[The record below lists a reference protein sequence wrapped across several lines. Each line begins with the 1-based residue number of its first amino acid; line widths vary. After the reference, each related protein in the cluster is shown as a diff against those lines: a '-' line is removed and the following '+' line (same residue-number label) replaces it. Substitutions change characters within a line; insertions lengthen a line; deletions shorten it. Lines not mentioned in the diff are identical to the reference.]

1 MSTYDPRTLIR
12 ILSVL
17 EEEVQRFTY
26 ASSDTLKQAEYT
38 QSCAQERI
46 NQALRW
52 SEIASNQVKSDLE
65 DVQEIEIE
73 VSSLLNQCSTAIETS
88 HETLAIV
95 NQVQQR
101 AESTLSN
108 WENELKIALA
118 WQARAQARLERA
130 IQIYQQAQRNLES
143 ARNVLNRAE
152 DSLQKCNNDPE
163 RKNCNSE
170 KRVYNNA
177 KAAVLVAIKE
187 LQEAEI
193 EVHAAQE
200 ELERA
205 KARVRCCQNAVNY
218 AKQAVHHAKL
228 AVGQAEQALNDAERS
243 LENAESANR
252 AATNAQ
258 AKATEAEE
266 QAEQLLI
273 KVHQAEAFTNE
284 AQVYSQTAR
293 IMADSAHRLSKTGM
307 QELSYRV
314 SQLTR
319 LNRASSGFWGAVEK
333 GVAAVQIA
341 GGLLGGVVA
350 APVPDGRRFG
360 LQSQED
366 LVLEAGSR
374 ASSAN
379 EDNVRRRKE
388 ELDILARVAN
398 EPTTSSP
405 PDP

>member
-12 ILSVL
+12 ILGVL
-17 EEEVQRFTY
+17 EEEVQRFTQ

-38 QSCAQERI
+38 QGCAQERI

-52 SEIASNQVKSDLE
+52 SAIASNQVKSDLE
-65 DVQEIEIE
+65 DVQKIEAE
-73 VSSLLNQCSTAIETS
+73 VSSLLTQCSTAIEAA

-95 NQVQQR
+95 NQAQQR
-101 AESTLSN
+101 AESTLN
-108 WENELKIALA
+108 HWENELQMALA
-118 WQARAQARLERA
+118 WQARAEARLERA

-143 ARNVLNRAE
+143 ARSALNRAE
-152 DSLQKCNNDPE
+152 SSLQRCINDPE

-170 KRVYNNA
+170 ERAYNNA
-177 KAAVLVAIKE
+177 KAAVLVALEE

-193 EVHAAQE
+193 EVHSAQE

-218 AKQAVHHAKL
+218 AKQAVHHAEL
-228 AVGQAEQALNDAERS
+228 AVERANQAVNGAERS
-243 LENAESANR
+243 LESVESANR

-258 AKATEAEE
+258 SKATEAEQ

-284 AQVYSQTAR
+284 AQIHSQTAR
-293 IMADSAHRLSKTGM
+293 NMADSAHRLSSIGM
-307 QELSYRV
+307 QELRYRI
-314 SQLTR
+314 SQLTK
-319 LNRASSGFWGAVEK
+319 LNQASSGFWGAVEK

-341 GGLLGGVVA
+341 GGLLGGVVS
-350 APVPDGRRFG
+350 APVPDGRLLG

-374 ASSAN
+374 ASSVN
-379 EDNVRRRKE
+379 EDNVRRREE
-388 ELDILARVAN
+388 ELDTSARVAN